1 MMRYNTGFAVE
12 HVFVSHLHGDHVL
25 GLPGLV
31 QTWDFNDRED
41 PLAIHAPPRHSQSD
55 RRTDPRRRERP
66 RLSRPDPPGL
76 AR

>member
-41 PLAIHAPPRHSQSD
+41 PLAIHAPRITHSQIEELIHVG
-55 RRTDPRRRERP
+55 RNDPP
-66 RLSRPDPPGL
+66 FRPDPPGL

>member
-31 QTWDFNDRED
+31 QTWDFQR
-41 PLAIHAPPRHSQSD
+41 PGRSAGHP
-55 RRTDPRRRERP
+55 RP
-66 RLSRPDPPGL
+66 RESLTVRSKN
-76 AR
+76 